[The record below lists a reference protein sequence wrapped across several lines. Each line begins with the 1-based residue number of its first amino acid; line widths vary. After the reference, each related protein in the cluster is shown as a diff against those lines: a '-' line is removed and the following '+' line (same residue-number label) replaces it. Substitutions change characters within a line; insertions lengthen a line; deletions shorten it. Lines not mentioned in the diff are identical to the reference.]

1 MQYRFVMRNKLGVPV
16 TVSKVFD
23 EDTDTQTLNQNLAR
37 WISYG
42 FPPACEGEDNGAG
55 IIVPGN
61 SIDVERGYS
70 RSSGNRFR
78 DALRD

>member
-1 MQYRFVMRNKLGVPV
+1 MQYRFVMRNKLGAPV
-16 TVSKVFD
+16 AWSNVFN

-42 FPPACEGEDNGAG
+42 FPACEGEDNGAG